1 MPDVRLPDGTVIKNV
16 PDGITQEDLLA
27 RVGSMRQPDRKT
39 GAPAYVR
46 AVVGTAPQQ
55 DRLANLQRYY
65 PDASPEGAD
74 NFTFTDPKT
83 KQRTLYNPPGLD
95 VGDLA
100 SVGREASQFVGSVGG
115 GFAGAAAAAPTG
127 LMAAPV
133 SVPVGAA
140 LGSQAAGESYD
151 LLMKALTGMKDTR
164 SVPQRVMETAGA
176 TGVEAVMGKVG
187 AEIPGAFRGAV
198 NMVRNRMAGA
208 PTSQVAQ
215 EFTAIGAKPSAGTVT
230 GDRMLQRVE
239 NAVAQSAGGTGV
251 MQRHDEALI
260 DALGKEAEGL
270 AQKFG
275 PVQNKEGLGVVLRDA
290 SKGAIQRFSDRSEKL
305 FDVAAK
311 AMPSNIETPMENT
324 LRFAQ
329 EFKNNSLSQ
338 KFPNVAGSVQNPKV
352 SGIVNDLLTDVENLF
367 QSANKGYGA
376 APGQGVASNPGATYQ
391 ELKAIRSRVGKI
403 LGDPMG
409 YPDFDRAQLKGL
421 YGALSQDLD
430 AIATKAGGDALKAH
444 QTASRYFRYNLGK
457 NVEFVNELAD
467 KKWDEQ
473 VYNLAMSG
481 TRDGGSK
488 LRTLRRN
495 FIYKD
500 PDTGEVKS
508 DAWDT
513 LAGSVLYKMGL
524 AKPGVQSAD
533 GNLFSP
539 GTFLTNWNSMDDAAR
554 KQLFGG
560 TRYEQL
566 APQLDR
572 LTRLTAAVKDTSAT
586 RNYSNTAGAL
596 HFLTLLGAGAGAVG
610 GMFSENGSGTG
621 GALAGAT
628 AAIVAPRAVA
638 KLMTS
643 PKFVNWLGTTV
654 KVANTNY
661 NNVPAQI
668 GRLISIA
675 KAEPELREEIYQYVS
690 ALREAPAPNEAQK
703 QGQPK

>member
-65 PDASPEGAD
+65 PDASPEDAD

-164 SVPQRVMETAGA
+164 SVPQMVMETASA

-290 SKGAIQRFSDRSEKL
+290 SKGAIQRFSDRSEQL
-305 FDVAAK
+305 FDVAASK
-311 AMPSNIETPMENT
+311 IPADIKQLPTKTMQ
-324 LRFAQ
+324 FAQ
-329 EFKNNSLSQ
+329 NFSKGALQNEL
-338 KFPNVAGSVQNPKV
+338 PNTAATVRNPKV
-352 SGIVNDLLTDVENLF
+352 GGVVDSLLADFTRRGENGQFVDTRLSY
-367 QSANKGYGA
+367 QSLK
-376 APGQGVASNPGATYQ
+376 
-391 ELKAIRSRVGKI
+391 ELRSRVGKI

-421 YGALSQDLD
+421 YGSLSQDLD

-500 PDTGEVKS
+500 PETGDVKS

-690 ALREAPAPNEAQK
+690 ALRAAPAPNEAQK